1 MNSEVP
7 GISEFD
13 LHALVDGQLQAQRRE
28 AVEAYLETDPEAAS
42 RVEEWRLQKRELK
55 ALFDPIMSEPV
66 PPGLLAPPVRHPR
79 QLPGWL
85 RHAAMA
91 VLYVSAG
98 AAGTHLVSGP
108 GPAATAPGP
117 AQASTLTFVDQAALA
132 HAVYTPEVLHPVE
145 VRADQQA
152 HLVKWL
158 SKRLQHPLKA
168 PDLGER
174 GLHLVGG
181 RLLPGEKGP
190 AAQFMYENEQG
201 QRLTLF
207 VRSDLEKSH
216 DSAFRF
222 SHRDGVSVFYWIDDH
237 LGYALSGTM
246 EREPL
251 LDLATLIYAQ
261 INQ

>member
-66 PPGLLAPPVRHPR
+66 PPGL
-79 QLPGWL
+79 
-85 RHAAMA
+85 
-91 VLYVSAG
+91 
-98 AAGTHLVSGP
+98 LVSGP